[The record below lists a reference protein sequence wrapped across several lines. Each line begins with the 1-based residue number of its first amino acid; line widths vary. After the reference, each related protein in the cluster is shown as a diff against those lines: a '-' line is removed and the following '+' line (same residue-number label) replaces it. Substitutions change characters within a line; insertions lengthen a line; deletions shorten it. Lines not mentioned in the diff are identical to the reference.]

1 MRKLIS
7 SIIAIVSIVSTV
19 VTMQASAAE
28 SKQSFNPQQFAKDYF
43 AAWTAT
49 QSPTATKKALEH
61 YLSFLADNVGHQHY
75 PYDSDDTRADDAK
88 KKMRKG
94 MTYYLGAHT
103 KYSAKLLDVTHDFN
117 VVVIKYES
125 AIKAVHPQ
133 NGQVIERTSTTLEVL
148 EIEDGKVSLIRKYS
162 E

>member
-7 SIIAIVSIVSTV
+7 SIIAIVSVIVTLQV
-19 VTMQASAAE
+19 SAGEAE
-28 SKQSFNPQQFAKDYF
+28 QTFNPQQFAKDYF
-43 AAWTAT
+43 AAWAAT
-49 QSPTATKKALEH
+49 QSPKATKKSLEH

-75 PYDSDDTRADDAK
+75 PYDPDDTRHDDGK
-88 KKMRKG
+88 KKMLKG

-103 KYSAKLLDVTHDFN
+103 KYSSKLLDVTYDFN

-125 AIKAVHPQ
+125 SIKAVHPQ
-133 NGQVIERTSTTLEVL
+133 TGETIERTSTTLEVL
-148 EIEDGKVSLIRKYS
+148 ELENGKVALIRKYS